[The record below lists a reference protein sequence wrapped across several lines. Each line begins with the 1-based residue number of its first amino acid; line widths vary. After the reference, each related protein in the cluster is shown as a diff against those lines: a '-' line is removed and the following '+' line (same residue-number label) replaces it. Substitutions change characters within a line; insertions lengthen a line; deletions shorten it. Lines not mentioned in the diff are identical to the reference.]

1 MAERCFKSVT
11 ALAREI
17 REGELSPVE
26 LVDAFLDRIDERD
39 DDVNAYIT
47 VLGDRVRE
55 QAKAAEQ
62 AVERGD
68 DLGPLHGVP
77 VAVKDLTEVEGER
90 LTFGA
95 EPFADNVA
103 ERDAAVV
110 RRLRDAGAII
120 LGKTNTPEFGLK
132 VKTDNLLVGPTST
145 PFEIGKNAG
154 GSSGGSA
161 AAVAAGMAPIA
172 EGSDAGGSVRIPS
185 AFCGVFGMKPS
196 YGRIPMDGRPDA
208 FGSHTP
214 FTHEGFHT
222 RTVEDGALL
231 LDVLSGPH
239 PRDPF
244 SLPDDAIDYAAAVD
258 RGIDDLDVG
267 YTRDFG
273 VWPIEP
279 AVESVVEDAIE
290 DLRDAGV
297 AVESVDIDTEHK
309 LDELIQD
316 TSMTQWE
323 VSVAGLANRL
333 EEAFGVEVTGEDSD
347 RFPDKMVEMAEKGRE
362 HDAVSYVS
370 SNHGRTQVFDG
381 VQDAFDE
388 YDLLL
393 SPVTAVPPF
402 DNDVLGPTDVDG
414 TEVDPLSGW
423 FPTMIYNLT
432 GHPAASVPAGLTEDG
447 LPVGLQVAGRRF
459 ADDDVLAASATL
471 ERVRPWH
478 DDYPGAA

>member
-1 MAERCFKSVT
+1 MVEHCFKSATDLV
-11 ALAREI
+11 RRI
-17 REGELSPVE
+17 RDGSLSPVD
-26 LVDAFLDRIDERD
+26 LVDAYLDRINRRD
-39 DDVNAYIT
+39 DAVNAYIT
-47 VLGDRVRE
+47 VLDERARE
-55 QAKAAEQ
+55 RAREAER

-68 DLGPLHGVP
+68 DLGPLHGLP
-77 VAVKDLTEVEGER
+77 VAIKDLTEVEGER

-95 EPFADNVA
+95 EPLADNVA

-110 RRLRDAGAII
+110 RRLREAGAIV

-161 AAVAAGMAPIA
+161 AAVAAGMAPVA

-185 AFCGVFGMKPS
+185 AFCGVVGMKPS
-196 YGRIPMDGRPDA
+196 YGRVPMDGRPDA

-222 RTVEDGALL
+222 RTVEDAALL
-231 LDVLSGPH
+231 LDALSGPH

-244 SLPDDAIDYAAAVD
+244 SLPDEGTDYTDALD
-258 RGIDDLDVG
+258 RGMDDLDVG

-273 VWPIEP
+273 VWPIDP
-279 AVESVVEDAIE
+279 AVESVVEAAVD

-297 AVESVDIDTEHK
+297 PVEPVDVDIGHT

-333 EEAFGVEVTGEDSD
+333 DEAFGIEVTGEDSD
-347 RFPDKMVEMAEKGRE
+347 RFPDKMVEMAENGRE
-362 HDAVSYVS
+362 HGAVEYVG
-370 SNHGRTQVFDG
+370 SNRGRTRVFDG
-381 VQDAFDE
+381 VQDAFE
-388 YDLLL
+388 GCDLLL

-402 DNDVLGPTDVDG
+402 DNDVLGPTEVDG

-432 GHPAASVPAGLTEDG
+432 GHPAASVPAGLTDDG

-459 ADDDVLAASATL
+459 ADDDVLAAGATI

-478 DDYPGAA
+478 DDYPGAP